1 MNLDE
6 DTAIYLCFMNYNGDG
21 TDVILR
27 EGEIMVVLRKGQ
39 LIPNTGFVRKLD
51 AGYVTR
57 NFGDGD
63 V

>member
-6 DTAIYLCFMNYNGDG
+6 DTAIYLCFMNYDCDG

-39 LIPNTGFVRKLD
+39 LIPNTGFVRNLMRD
-51 AGYVTR
+51 M
-57 NFGDGD
+57 
-63 V
+63 